1 MKKRMVVLFVTSALV
16 CLAAGGCGKTGNST
30 GAKSEN
36 GNVVSNTEEANK
48 TEKTVELN
56 QDELDE
62 FTDLFDTAEYNGF
75 LVTAYNSPEEIDWN
89 EVLFNGAGI
98 AKESISKSEKN
109 AYIQEYGYEI
119 YTDLLGIQAEDIKN
133 FMMDYAGIE
142 FDGERDLPDWTYVEK
157 YDSYYAQHG
166 DTNYQPFTCT
176 SGTKTGNEYVL
187 EFINDNATN
196 YYGED
201 EYPLYPNREL
211 TVEKTQNGYQVKSN
225 VYLYEVGN
233 DPNQTFDIE
242 LSWADGTC
250 RFITYQGDSAKEK
263 SAYMIITNAG
273 KEFDTLASYM
283 YPEYAEEQYMVTV
296 EAVGV
301 FDFNA
306 DGLTDVAVIGE
317 CNDGNQHVF
326 LYKAESDGGDYY
338 QLYLQDYIS
347 EQIEG
352 MVTGDLT
359 ISGVKKVLLGDNTS
373 GTYSDWKEA
382 YAQVAKIANYIDNVS
397 FSLIYLDEDDTPEL
411 VVDVVGYYTSVYS
424 FKDGVANPII
434 ENWGYGAGGVT
445 GYDYSPRKG
454 CVRAYNSDYAGL
466 ESETS
471 YIFLHDTHMRADY
484 TETTRLYD
492 DLNDNGYPDENESTD
507 EALENAAGAVFYSAD
522 DKSLGEDEI
531 KNKISEI
538 ESNYEFD
545 TIYGEYQYSDFL
557 EYMQQM

>member
-1 MKKRMVVLFVTSALV
+1 MVVLFVTSVLV
-16 CLAAGGCGKTGNST
+16 CLAAAGCGNTGNSA
-30 GAKSEN
+30 GANSDK
-36 GNVVSNTEEANK
+36 GNVGSNTEAVNK

-75 LVTAYNSPEEIDWN
+75 LVTAYNSPEEIDWD

-133 FMMDYAGIE
+133 FMMDHAGIE
-142 FDGERDLPDWTYVEK
+142 FDGERDLPNWTYVEK

-196 YYGED
+196 YYGAD

-242 LSWADGTC
+242 LSWADGTS
-250 RFITYQGDSAKEK
+250 RFITYQGDSSTGK
-263 SAYMIITNAG
+263 SAYMLITNAG
-273 KEFDTLASYM
+273 KKLNILSSCL
-283 YPEYAEEQYMVTV
+283 YPEDAEEQYMITV
-296 EAVGV
+296 QAVGV

-306 DGLTDVAVIGE
+306 DGLTDLAVIGE
-317 CNDGNQHVF
+317 CNDGKQHVF
-326 LYKAESDGGDYY
+326 LYKAETDGLDSY
-338 QLYLQDYIS
+338 QLYLQDYLS
-347 EQIEG
+347 LQIEG
-352 MVTGDLT
+352 MIKGDLT
-359 ISGVKKVLLGDNTS
+359 ISGVKKIILGDNTS
-373 GTYSDWKEA
+373 GKYGDWKEA
-382 YAQVAKIANYIDNVS
+382 YAQVAKVADFTRETSY
-397 FSLIYLDEDDTPEL
+397 SLIYLDEDDIPEL

-424 FKDGVANPII
+424 YKDEIAAPVI
-434 ENWGYGAGGVT
+434 EYWGYGSSGIA
-445 GYDYSPRKG
+445 GYDYAARKG
-454 CVRAYNSDYAGL
+454 CVRTYNSDYAGL
-466 ESETS
+466 QSETS
-471 YIFLHDTHMRADY
+471 YAFMHDSRMRIDY
-484 TETTRLYD
+484 TETTMLYD
-492 DLNDNGYPDENESTD
+492 DLNGNGYPDDNESTD
-507 EALENAAGAVFYSAD
+507 EAIESAEGAVAYSAY
-522 DKSLGEDEI
+522 DKSLNESEI
-531 KNKISEI
+531 KNKINEI